1 MSAGWVRPCSCRLW
15 GGDALLLSTGAAG
28 NRNPTSSP
36 ALSLTPPITHLQGY
50 LAVHWRRG
58 DFVSLS
64 NDPRGRT
71 PPSDMWQ
78 TPEDLIEAVKGLLER
93 HNLDRVFLLTN
104 EV

>member
-1 MSAGWVRPCSCRLW
+1 
-15 GGDALLLSTGAAG
+15 
-28 NRNPTSSP
+28 
-36 ALSLTPPITHLQGY
+36 
-50 LAVHWRRG
+50 VHWRRG

-104 EV
+104 EVRPRLSLPASDLIRLMRSAE

>member
-1 MSAGWVRPCSCRLW
+1 
-15 GGDALLLSTGAAG
+15 
-28 NRNPTSSP
+28 
-36 ALSLTPPITHLQGY
+36 
-50 LAVHWRRG
+50 VHWRRG